1 MIETEGDLG
10 MAYPELRTMLN
21 KEILVKSVIRRGV
34 EITSSRARGNRISL
48 LPGVP
53 MEWDYV

>member
-1 MIETEGDLG
+1 
-10 MAYPELRTMLN
+10 MAHPELRTIIN

-48 LPGVP
+48 LPGVL